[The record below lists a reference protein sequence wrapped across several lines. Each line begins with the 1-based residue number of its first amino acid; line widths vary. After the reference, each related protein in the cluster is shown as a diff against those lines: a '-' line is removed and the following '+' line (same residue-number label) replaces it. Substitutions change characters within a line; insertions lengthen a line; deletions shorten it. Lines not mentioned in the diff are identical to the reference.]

1 MSQLSELSQNCLQ
14 TGGVYIAQSQDDEC
28 FSPRYVIEVTDEA
41 GVSFLRRLLTVD
53 VKTIGRGHVKQGF
66 ILNALGAVTDFAWVA
81 HLRDSDTHYRV
92 VFESPETLAWMHQ
105 VAKAFDEEFV
115 TLQMHV
121 AMIFGNA
128 AVTVLNGKMPADSAL
143 AEVNLQGNVLTLM
156 RCGAITLVTGEKT
169 GIEAL
174 TQGVNVID
182 EMTANTLGILAGLPQ
197 SMDWMNGETTPDMLA
212 GAPYVDFSDSSRM
225 FIGRALT
232 EARMK
237 AAGKLENVLMCS
249 HADNSARWFEDPKP
263 ILLLDA
269 TGVQQARIQRAG
281 DFNGYLIMRAA
292 LPATV
297 DASKFI
303 TLFDENDTEAWGLDI
318 IELQ

>member
-1 MSQLSELSQNCLQ
+1 M
-14 TGGVYIAQSQDDEC
+14 
-28 FSPRYVIEVTDEA
+28 
-41 GVSFLRRLLTVD
+41 
-53 VKTIGRGHVKQGF
+53 
-66 ILNALGAVTDFAWVA
+66 
-81 HLRDSDTHYRV
+81 
-92 VFESPETLAWMHQ
+92 
-105 VAKAFDEEFV
+105 
-115 TLQMHV
+115 
-121 AMIFGNA
+121 
-128 AVTVLNGKMPADSAL
+128 
-143 AEVNLQGNVLTLM
+143 
-156 RCGAITLVTGEKT
+156 
-169 GIEAL
+169 
-174 TQGVNVID
+174 ID

-249 HADNSARWFEDPKP
+249 HVDNSARWFEDPKP

-281 DFNGYLIMRAA
+281 DLNGYLVMRAA